1 VFRVYAT
8 MDQRMAPSAIA
19 EHARRAEALG
29 YDGLLV
35 PEAVHDGLVA
45 ATLALQ
51 ATARLRVQTSVLVA
65 FPRSPMTIAVAA
77 WDLQALSGGRFEL
90 GLGPQV
96 RGNIEG
102 RYSTRWTP
110 PVPRMR
116 EYVNAL
122 RAIFANWQQRTP
134 LKFEGEHY
142 RFTRMQ
148 PFFDPGPL
156 ASGPPPIFLGAVGP
170 GMTALAGE
178 VADGM
183 VTHPTNTHP
192 RYVREV
198 IRPRIEKG
206 AARAGRAASRV
217 KLGIGPLC
225 ATGTTREEV
234 ERDREGRRELL
245 AFLYST
251 PAYWPSLDL
260 FGWRDRGEALHRM
273 TRENLWKDMRS
284 VVDDEMLNTFVPTG
298 LYRELPAILKS
309 WYAELTDWITFPM
322 PADPSHDAD
331 VAAALAELQR

>member
-8 MDQRMAPSAIA
+8 MDQRLAPGAVA

-45 ATLALQ
+45 ATLALH
-51 ATARLRVQTSVLVA
+51 ATQRIRVQTSVLVA
-65 FPRSPMTIAVAA
+65 FPRSPMAVAVAA

-122 RAIFANWQQRTP
+122 RAIFAHWQERTP
-134 LKFEGEHY
+134 LRFEGEHY

-148 PFFDPGPL
+148 PFFDPGAL
-156 ASGPPPIFLGAVGP
+156 ASGAPPILLGAVGP
-170 GMTALAGE
+170 GMTALVGE

-198 IRPRIEKG
+198 IRPRLEQG
-206 AARAGRAASRV
+206 AARAGRDAAR
-217 KLGIGPLC
+217 LRLCLAPLC
-225 ATGTTREEV
+225 ATGATREEV
-234 ERDREGRRELL
+234 AAEREGRRELL

-251 PAYWPSLDL
+251 PAYWPSLEL
-260 FGWRDRGEALHRM
+260 FGWRERGEALHRM
-273 TRENLWKDMRS
+273 TREGRWKELRDAI
-284 VVDDEMLNTFVPTG
+284 DDAMLDCFVPTG
-298 LYRELPAILKS
+298 LYRELPAILRA
-309 WYAELTDWITFPM
+309 WYGGLTDWLTFPM
-322 PADPSHDAD
+322 PADPRRDPE
-331 VAAALAELQR
+331 VARALAELRA